1 MYDLVVVGSG
11 VTGYGAAMYAAR
23 LDLSTAVIGDV
34 DGGTITLT
42 DDVANY
48 PGFIQLTGQELAD
61 KIKVHTL
68 DYPVH
73 IDIDMVEKIFRD
85 KQGFFYVVTDSK
97 TYLAKT
103 VLIATGMEE
112 RELEVPGHDRLK
124 NRGVS
129 YCALCDA
136 PLFKGKTVAVVGG
149 SDSAA
154 KEALLLAKYCPK
166 VYIIYRGNKIR
177 PEPVNQ
183 RRITKEDKIEVITNT
198 NVVEILGENRVEGV
212 KLDNPQNGSDAL
224 ELDGIFVAI
233 GGIPQSDLAQELG
246 VEVNVKREIMID
258 RSSRTNVPG
267 VFAAG
272 DVVDSEF
279 KQAITGVA
287 EGVHAAYQAYRYVNE
302 NEFVFT
308 CQQLEEGEFEP
319 TSTKEMAETTDE
331 DIITR

>member
-1 MYDLVVVGSG
+1 MYDLVVIGSG

-23 LDLSTAVIGDV
+23 LDLSVAVIGDV

-48 PGFIQLTGQELAD
+48 PGFIQLTGKELSDNLKA
-61 KIKVHTL
+61 HAQ
-68 DYPVH
+68 DYPVL
-73 IDIDMVEKIFRD
+73 IESGTVKDIFRS
-85 KQGFFYVVTDSK
+85 KEKFFYVVTENKSF
-97 TYLAKT
+97 LAKSI
-103 VLIATGMEE
+103 LIATGMKE
-112 RELEVPGHDRLK
+112 RELEVPGHDELK

-136 PLFKGKTVAVVGG
+136 PLYKDKVVAVVGG

-166 VYIIYRGNKIR
+166 VYIIYRKAKLR
-177 PEPVNQ
+177 PEPINA
-183 RRITKEDKIEVITNT
+183 RRIEREPKIEVITET
-198 NVVEILGENRVEGV
+198 NVTAVLGDGKVTGV
-212 KLDNPQNGSDAL
+212 KLDNPHNGSDTL

-233 GGIPQSDLAQELG
+233 GGIPYSELAKKLG
-246 VEVNVKREIMID
+246 VELNNKGEIKID
-258 RSSRTNVPG
+258 RSSRTNVEG

-287 EGVHAAYQAYRYVNE
+287 EGVHSAYQAYKYVNE
-302 NEFVFT
+302 NEFIFT
-308 CQQLEEGEFEP
+308 CQQ
-319 TSTKEMAETTDE
+319 DE
-331 DIITR
+331 

>member
-1 MYDLVVVGSG
+1 MYDLVVIGAG

-23 LDLSTAVIGDV
+23 LDLSVVVLGDV

-48 PGFIQLTGQELAD
+48 PGFIQLTGKELSDNLKA
-61 KIKVHTL
+61 HTL
-68 DYPVH
+68 DYPVL
-73 IDIDMVEKIFRD
+73 IETGTVKDIFRS
-85 KQGFFYVVTDSK
+85 KENFFYIVTENKSF
-97 TYLAKT
+97 LAKSI
-103 VLIATGMEE
+103 LIATGMKE
-112 RELEVPGHDRLK
+112 RELEVPGHDELK

-136 PLFKGKTVAVVGG
+136 PLYKDKVVAVIGG

-166 VYIIYRGNKIR
+166 VYIIYRREHLR
-177 PEPVNQ
+177 PEPING
-183 RRITKEDKIEVITNT
+183 RRIERESKIEVITET
-198 NVVEILGENRVEGV
+198 NITEILGETKVTGV
-212 KLDNPQNGSDAL
+212 KLDKPFNGSDIL
-224 ELDGIFVAI
+224 PLDGVFVAI
-233 GGIPQSDLAQELG
+233 GGIPYSELAKKLG
-246 VEVNVKREIMID
+246 AFLNEKGEIKID
-258 RSSRTNVPG
+258 RSSRTNVEG

-287 EGVHAAYQAYRYVNE
+287 EGVHAAYQAYKYVNE

-308 CQQLEEGEFEP
+308 CQR
-319 TSTKEMAETTDE
+319 DE
-331 DIITR
+331 